1 MSVPAHAHS
10 FAWIYTA
17 VYLYVQ
23 RACVNVLHIYVCV
36 PSVPVCLCVLRVCP
50 CMWAIN
56 PINLT
61 RWKQKGQY
69 NPMDAPV
76 NRIDNY
82 IDQLEGVI
90 TLVLIRWKER
100 GDGKERN
107 WSEGRRG
114 CDVKTGK
121 CKRVI
126 SQSPLRLR
134 KQMVRFERRER
145 EDQCGEVIEEE
156 RVRHT
161 HTNKIREREER
172 VLSFS
177 PSLATAAE
185 NYMKC
190 VVLRWCM
197 CLCVWG
203 VVWGSGG
210 KKRKK
215 SEKTRKS
222 SHHHPQH
229 FSFVMQ
235 RDVYSSF

>member
-1 MSVPAHAHS
+1 MHS
-10 FAWIYTA
+10 WKSKNVCPCSCAFICMNLYSCVSLCTA
-17 VYLYVQ
+17 RLCKCTAYLCL
-23 RACVNVLHIYVCV
+23 CVVCV
-36 PSVPVCLCVLRVCP
+36 LSVPVCLCVLRVCP
-50 CMWAIN
+50 CMWDIN

-107 WSEGRRG
+107 WSKGRRG

-134 KQMVRFERRER
+134 KQMVHFERRER
-145 EDQCGEVIEEE
+145 EDQCG
-156 RVRHT
+156 
-161 HTNKIREREER
+161 
-172 VLSFS
+172 
-177 PSLATAAE
+177 
-185 NYMKC
+185 
-190 VVLRWCM
+190 
-197 CLCVWG
+197 
-203 VVWGSGG
+203 
-210 KKRKK
+210 
-215 SEKTRKS
+215 
-222 SHHHPQH
+222 
-229 FSFVMQ
+229 
-235 RDVYSSF
+235 